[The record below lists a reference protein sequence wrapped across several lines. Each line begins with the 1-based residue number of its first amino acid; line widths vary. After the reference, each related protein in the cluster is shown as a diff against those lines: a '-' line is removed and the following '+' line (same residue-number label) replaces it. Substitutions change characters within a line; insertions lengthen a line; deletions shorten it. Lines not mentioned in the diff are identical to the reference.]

1 MNVREVGIP
10 GAFVITPETH
20 ADERGI
26 FFELFKTTT
35 IEKIVGSRFD
45 AAQVNCSIS
54 QAGALR
60 GIHFSDVP
68 PGQAKFVTCIS
79 GAIFDVV
86 IDVRLGSPTFGQW
99 ESVVLDDVSRQCVYL
114 AEGLGHAF
122 MALRDNTAVTYLCS
136 TEYDPGHEHTVDPYD
151 PQLSVTWPGGNKHRL
166 STRDLTAPTL
176 SEAEQK
182 GILPVFEFDRARSL

>member
-1 MNVREVGIP
+1 MKVREVGIP
-10 GAFVITPETH
+10 GAYIVTPQTH

-26 FFELFKTTT
+26 FFELFKTTSV
-35 IEKIVGSRFD
+35 EKIVGARFD

-68 PGQAKFVTCIS
+68 PGQAKFVACIT
-79 GAIFDVV
+79 GAVFDVIV
-86 IDVRLGSPTFGQW
+86 DVRRGSPTFGRW

-122 MALRDNTAVTYLCS
+122 LSLRQNTAVTYLCS
-136 TEYDPGHEHTVDPYD
+136 TEYAPGREHTIHPYD
-151 PQLSVTWPGGNKHRL
+151 ARLAVKWPDEFEHRL
-166 STRDLTAPTL
+166 SARDLSAPSFT
-176 SEAEQK
+176 EAEQK
-182 GILPVFEFDRARSL
+182 GILPTYESGEERLF